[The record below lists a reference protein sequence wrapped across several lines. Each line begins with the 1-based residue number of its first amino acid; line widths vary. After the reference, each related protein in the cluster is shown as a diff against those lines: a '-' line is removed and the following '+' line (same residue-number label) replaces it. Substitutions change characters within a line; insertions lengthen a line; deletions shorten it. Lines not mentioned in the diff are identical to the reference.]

1 MKEGKMKKL
10 IAVILVAVLTSG
22 TCFAASPEKKAEICS
37 RNWLELV
44 DAKNYA
50 KSYDDAASFFK
61 AMVKK
66 DEWVVALSN
75 LRSMLRAPVS
85 RKLISKRFETKMSG
99 APDGEYVILV
109 YKTKFEKKAD
119 AREVVVPM
127 LDSDGRWRVSGYYIQ

>member
-1 MKEGKMKKL
+1 MKRLLAG
-10 IAVILVAVLTSG
+10 ILVAVLASG
-22 TCFAASPEKKAEICS
+22 ICFAASPEKKAEICAK
-37 RNWLELV
+37 NWLELV

-66 DEWVVALSN
+66 DEWVIALSN
-75 LRSMLRAPVS
+75 LRSMLRDPVS
-85 RKLISKRFETKMSG
+85 RKLISKRYVTKMSG
-99 APDGEYVILV
+99 APDGEYVVLI

-127 LDSDGRWRVSGYYIQ
+127 LDSDGRWRVSGYHIQ